1 MKKIVLFVLLSAL
14 MLASCGNQSSGTVN
28 PSSEEPT
35 VSESSEE
42 NSLAEQS
49 TVSVYTEEVESEH
62 LCSDEEEWDYVF
74 KYDNIPEGVIC
85 YIGLDTF
92 DAWVKDESYAKDK
105 NIQNCIEYFG
115 LTKEDLTESL
125 DPPETDDTGFDL
137 TVSEIDAL
145 CSGDQAKINRAFASQ
160 KAVVSENGSI
170 YTISWL
176 AAHTAEDYQAAELD
190 KSAIETAIQN
200 CMEPDNVP
208 AVNEYIEK
216 AKAAVAEMK

>member
-74 KYDNIPEGVIC
+74 KYGNIPGELID
-85 YIGLDTF
+85 YIGTDKF
-92 DAWVKDESYAKDK
+92 NAWVHNESYTKER
-105 NIQNCIEYFG
+105 NIQSCIEYFG
-115 LTKEDLTESL
+115 LTKEDLTEAL

-176 AAHTAEDYQAAELD
+176 AAHTAEDYQAAGLSESAVETALTNCAELD
-190 KSAIETAIQN
+190 I
-200 CMEPDNVP
+200 P
-208 AVNEYIEK
+208 AVNKYVAEAE
-216 AKAAVAEMK
+216 AAVAEMK